1 MSGPDQIKARE
12 ELRKKLMD
20 DVVNSGVTYA
30 VAISELGY
38 VQTVLRDKGDNLL
51 NSVSVQEVAKQS
63 SRYNAF

>member
-1 MSGPDQIKARE
+1 M
-12 ELRKKLMD
+12 RKKLMD